1 MRFRSL
7 LVLLSFTLSLNVVR
21 GSVAQESNGP
31 TATATLKEVVGNRFK
46 IGVGVSER
54 ILSDTK
60 CTELIREQF
69 QILTPENCMKPQGIH
84 PAEDRWDF
92 DAPDRFVEFAKQN
105 NLEVVGHCLVWA
117 KDDRTDEWMKND
129 KDGNAVSREELLAR
143 IEDHVATVVGR
154 YQETATM
161 WDVVNEALADGDEGY
176 LRGSV
181 YSTTTGIDFIETA
194 FRTARK
200 HDPDA
205 LLIYND
211 YNCHFPGKRK
221 KLIRLLTELKE
232 RGVPVDA
239 YGMQG
244 HFELGD
250 DSITQLRETF
260 AALRELDIQV
270 VVSELDIDVVTRGKW
285 WSEDG
290 KYREELKTYDPYKDG
305 LPKEVER
312 RETDQY
318 VALFR
323 LFDQYQETIAR
334 VSFWNLHDGQSWL
347 NYFPWDRTN
356 YPLLFDRELKP
367 KPVYDA
373 VVHAL
378 RDAKSLSEKGS
389 DPLRRGR

>member
-1 MRFRSL
+1 MRFQSLLAVSL
-7 LVLLSFTLSLNVVR
+7 LVLTFDLASRSFGQEPNPSTSAVSLKDA
-21 GSVAQESNGP
+21 VAD
-31 TATATLKEVVGNRFK
+31 RFK

-54 ILSDTK
+54 ILSDPN
-60 CTELIREQF
+60 CSELIRNQF
-69 QILTPENCMKPQGIH
+69 EILTPENCMKPQGIH
-84 PAEDRWDF
+84 PAEDRWNF
-92 DAPDRFVEFAKQN
+92 DAPDRFVAFAKKYD
-105 NLEVVGHCLVWA
+105 LEVVGHCLVWA
-117 KDDRTDEWMKND
+117 KDDRTDEWMKQG
-129 KDGNAVSREELLAR
+129 KDGQVVSRDELLAR
-143 IEDHVATVVGR
+143 IEEHVATVVSR

-176 LRGSV
+176 LRESV

-200 HDPDA
+200 HDPSA

-221 KLIRLLTELKE
+221 KLIRLLTELKQ

-250 DSITQLRETF
+250 DSLAQLKETF
-260 AALRELDIQV
+260 EALRELDIQV

-285 WSEDG
+285 WAEDG
-290 KYREELKTYDPYKDG
+290 KYREELKSYDPYKNG
-305 LPKEVER
+305 LPEQIENQQ
-312 RETDQY
+312 TDQY

-323 LFDQYQETIAR
+323 LFNEYQDTIAR

-347 NYFPWDRTN
+347 NYFPWDRNN

-373 VVHAL
+373 VINVL
-378 RDAKSLSEKGS
+378 GNSTPGLNR
-389 DPLRRGR
+389 